1 MGFFGDAFGHAGR
14 NGTLD
19 VERMK
24 AAWMELR
31 DELLP
36 TWIEQHPGT
45 RPYAWRRFEAP
56 EPRRQVSP
64 GPESFG
70 CPLSFRGIPHDGM
83 FETEAEYLERLGV
96 LTPVEESQVLSH
108 SR

>member
-1 MGFFGDAFGHAGR
+1 
-14 NGTLD
+14 
-19 VERMK
+19 MK

-45 RPYAWRRFEAP
+45 RPYAWWRFEAP

-64 GPESFG
+64 GPESLGPATSFG
-70 CPLSFRGIPHDGM
+70 CPSLFRGIPHDGM
-83 FETEAEYLERLGV
+83 FETEAEYLERLGL
-96 LTPVEESQVLSH
+96 LTPVEESQVLCH